1 MGSIGKAISGVG
13 QAIGSGISG
22 IFGGSSGG
30 TPTSSSV
37 NNTNI
42 PEYARPYVE
51 NMLGATQQQLFNV
64 GPNGEILGVKPYTPF
79 STDPSKYV
87 AGFSPMQEQAF
98 KTAASPEAWGQQV
111 QQYMSPYQQ
120 AVTDIQKREASRQSG
135 IAGLQQQQQATSAG
149 AFGGYRQGIQEAER
163 NRNLMQQMNDI
174 QAAGSQAAFQQGA
187 QQANLAQQQQ
197 MQYGSMQQAL
207 EQQKINQQI
216 QDFTNAQQYPQQQL
230 AFMNAQLR
238 GLPLSQTTMT
248 QYQAPPSALSQMT
261 GLGMSAYGLSK
272 MGAFAKGGAVAGPK
286 KKTTDAPS
294 GLQALALSK
303 M

>member
-13 QAIGSGISG
+13 QAIGGGISS
-22 IFGGSSGG
+22 IFGGGG
-30 TPTSSSV
+30 SAPVSQRV
-37 NNTNI
+37 DNTNI

-51 NMLGATQQQLFNV
+51 NMLGATQQQLFNI
-64 GPNGEILGVKPYTPF
+64 GPNGEVLGVKPYTPF

-87 AGFSPMQEQAF
+87 AGFTPMQEQAF
-98 KTAASPEAWGQQV
+98 KTAASPEAFGQAV
-111 QQYMSPYQQ
+111 QGYMSPYMQN
-120 AVTDIQKREASRQSG
+120 VVDIQKREAGRQAG
-135 IAGLQQQQQATSAG
+135 IMGLQQQAQATQAG

-163 NRNLMQQMNDI
+163 QRNLMQQMNDI
-174 QAAGSQAAFQQGA
+174 QAQGSQAAYVQGA

-197 MQYGSMQQAL
+197 MQYGAMQQAL

-216 QDFTNAQQYPQQQL
+216 QDFSNAQQYPQQQL

-238 GLPLSQTTMT
+238 GLPLSQSTQT

-261 GLGMSAYGLSK
+261 GAAMSAYGLSK
-272 MGAFAKGGAVAGPK
+272 LANAKKGGLPKDFEK
-286 KKTTDAPS
+286 KKMDKAPA

>member
-13 QAIGSGISG
+13 QAIGGGISS
-22 IFGGSSGG
+22 IFGGGG
-30 TPTSSSV
+30 SAPVSQSV

-51 NMLGATQQQLFNV
+51 NMLGATQQQLFNI
-64 GPNGEILGVKPYTPF
+64 GENGQVLGVRPYTPF

-98 KTAASPEAWGQQV
+98 KTAASPEEFGKAV
-111 QQYMSPYQQ
+111 QGYMSPYMQN
-120 AVTDIQKREASRQSG
+120 VVDIQKREAGRQAG
-135 IAGLQQQQQATSAG
+135 IMGLQQQAQATQAG

-174 QAAGSQAAFQQGA
+174 QAQGSQAAYLQGA

-216 QDFTNAQQYPQQQL
+216 QDFANAQQYPQQQL

-238 GLPLSQTTMT
+238 GLPLSQSAMT
-248 QYQAPPSALSQMT
+248 QYQAPPSALSQMS
-261 GLGMSAYGLSK
+261 GLGMTAYGLSK
-272 MGAFAKGGAVAGPK
+272 LAKKGGLPK
-286 KKTTDAPS
+286 DFETQKAKAPA

>member
-1 MGSIGKAISGVG
+1 MGSIGKAIGGIG

-22 IFGGSSGG
+22 IFGGGG
-30 TPTSSSV
+30 GAPTAQSI

-64 GPNGEILGVKPYTPF
+64 GANGEILGVKPYTPF

-111 QQYMSPYQQ
+111 QGYMSPYMQN
-120 AVTDIQKREASRQSG
+120 VVDIQKREAGRQAG
-135 IAGLQQQQQATSAG
+135 IMGLQQQGQATQAG

-174 QAAGSQAAFQQGA
+174 QAQGSQSAFMQGA

-216 QDFTNAQQYPQQQL
+216 QDFSNAQQYPQQQL

-238 GLPLSQTTMT
+238 GLPLSQSTQT
-248 QYQAPPSALSQMT
+248 QYQAPPSALSQMA
-261 GLGMSAYGLSK
+261 GAGMTAYSLNK
-272 MGAFAKGGAVAGPK
+272 MGAFGKKGGMPQDFEK
-286 KKTTDAPS
+286 KPMGIAD
-294 GLQALALSK
+294 LALHRVMNS
-303 M
+303 